1 MSTPRVRTI
10 SVLSPAAALLPA
22 LWTVLCVALLAMPS
36 CTKATEGT
44 PVIDEAEVE
53 ALAVRAPRAMRV
65 VSSFGGAHRAMVVDG
80 NVWFQTF
87 ANRVLMLESET
98 GTLISDVEL
107 APRGTSGPAGDLVVN
122 GNSLFVV
129 LERDAVVELDV
140 HQPRLPTLR
149 ARWTP
154 TELGIEPMKLSLVDG
169 QVLVSGDG
177 GVVRLSEA
185 AAAGT
190 SFDEKG
196 RPIAP
201 VPPRRLLDGMTVGT
215 VVAADGGPVACV
227 GRRIL
232 RLETGEYLGAASM
245 LAPMPDEFGGGYA
258 FALQASEGAE
268 VGILGTNFR
277 ERSSSALRGTVRSLR
292 IFERRFLAVTEF
304 EIATWKLETKPG
316 PDAVEHEAGTQLG
329 TPTFIPVK
337 GARDAWCVRPNRYA
351 VAGTFGRSLYRL
363 LPEGDKPGDSF
374 HWSERMPGRLD
385 VAVSDRRRTLAA
397 GVEGNWM
404 YLIGDKA
411 ELVERPL
418 TEADPQN
425 ARAEVAWG
433 SASCD
438 EARQVVTFRV
448 GDRALSYMPSRT
460 GLVSTLAAADGKIWV
475 GHDHGIDIVGY
486 DATAGELVSE
496 ARITLAGPMIAIY
509 PNRLGGG
516 VNYVARL
523 DGFGVIRPIGI
534 DQAPSATPGT
544 VSAFGI
550 GAAAQQG
557 AKNP

>member
-10 SVLSPAAALLPA
+10 SLLSAAAALLPA
-22 LWTVLCVALLAMPS
+22 LLPALLASLLALPA

-107 APRGTSGPAGDLVVN
+107 APRGTTGPASDLVVR
-122 GNSLFVV
+122 GDSLFV
-129 LERDAVVELDV
+129 ALDV
-140 HQPRLPTLR
+140 HQPRLPKLR
-149 ARWTP
+149 ARWTA
-154 TELGIEPMKLSLVDG
+154 TELGLEPMKLNLVQN

-201 VPPRRLLDGMTVGT
+201 VLPRRALDGMNVGT
-215 VVAADGGPVACV
+215 VVEAEGGPVACV

-245 LAPMPDEFGGGYA
+245 LAPMPDEFGGGFA

-292 IFERRFLAVTEF
+292 IFERRFMAVTEY
-304 EIATWKLETKPG
+304 EIATWKLEPTPG
-316 PDAVEHEAGTQLG
+316 PDAIEHESGIQLG
-329 TPTFIPVK
+329 APRFVSVK
-337 GARDAWCVRPNRYA
+337 GARDVWCVRTNRYA
-351 VAGTFGRSLYRL
+351 VAGTFGRSLYRA
-363 LPEGDKPGDSF
+363 LPEGDKPGDVF
-374 HWSERMPGRLD
+374 YWSERMPGRLD

-404 YLIGDKA
+404 YLIGEKA
-411 ELVERPL
+411 ELVDRPL

-438 EARQVVTFRV
+438 EAREVVSFRV
-448 GDRALSYMPSRT
+448 GDRALAYKPSRA

-486 DATAGELVSE
+486 DAMAGELVSE
-496 ARITLAGPMIAIY
+496 SRITLAGPMIAIY
-509 PNRLGGG
+509 PNRVGGG

-534 DQAPSATPGT
+534 DQAPTATPGT

-550 GAAAQQG
+550 AEEQQG